1 MLCIDERQVRTHAQ
15 TFITVQ
21 LCSCILY
28 SALSRLPVYRF
39 VLFGGRGIALLALPH
54 ALCVCVIF
62 YAINASYPSLSLSLS
77 SSLSPPLLL
86 SLSLPFSLSLSISVS
101 VSPTFSLTVCVC
113 ALDISDHGSS
123 ILNSYVHI
131 PPVSPPPSSPSTSLT
146 RLHQP

>member
-28 SALSRLPVYRF
+28 SALCRLPVYWF

-62 YAINASYPSLSLSLS
+62 DAINASYPSLSLS

-86 SLSLPFSLSLSISVS
+86 SLSLPFSLSLPISVT
-101 VSPTFSLTVCVC
+101 VSSPFSLTVCVC
-113 ALDISDHGSS
+113 ALDISDHGSN

-131 PPVSPPPSSPSTSLT
+131 PPVSPPPSSPSNSLT

>member
-28 SALSRLPVYRF
+28 SALCRLPVYRF
-39 VLFGGRGIALLALPH
+39 FLFGGRGIELLALPH

-62 YAINASYPSLSLSLS
+62 DAFSASYPSLS

-86 SLSLPFSLSLSISVS
+86 SLSLPFSLSLPISVT
-101 VSPTFSLTVCVC
+101 VSPPFSLTVCVC
-113 ALDISDHGSS
+113 S
-123 ILNSYVHI
+123 
-131 PPVSPPPSSPSTSLT
+131 
-146 RLHQP
+146 